1 MNTTE
6 SSMPRDQK
14 TLNKLMFFKLMPLLI
29 AAYVLSFLDRTNIA
43 LAKHHLDI
51 DLGISAAAYG
61 LGAGLF
67 FLTYALSEI
76 PSNLI
81 MHKVGAR
88 FWIARIMV
96 TWGLLSAAMA
106 FVQGETSFYV
116 LRLLLGIAEAGLF
129 PGVMLYLTYWFGREQ
144 RARAT
149 GYFLLGVCFANI
161 IGGPLGAALMEMDG
175 MLGWRGWQWMF
186 LLEGLPAVLFAWV
199 VWRKLPDRP
208 GQAPWLSAE
217 EARGIEQR
225 LAAEAEEGAG
235 HHGNSL
241 KQCFTAQILLAIFV
255 YFCHQITVYTVIFFL
270 PSIIGKYGDLSSM
283 SVGLLTSLP
292 WIAAAI
298 GAVMLP
304 RLANNPRRA
313 RHLLVTGLLTMAL
326 GLGIAAVSGP
336 VFSLLGFCLAALM
349 FFVVQSIIF
358 LYPASRLKGVALAGG
373 LGFVNSCGLLGGFV
387 GPSVMGAIEMS
398 TGNAMNGLK
407 VIAVVLVVAAL
418 AALRL
423 RQGQESAHP
432 LASRSSPESRPSP
445 ARGTGAGG

>member
-1 MNTTE
+1 MTITKTPE
-6 SSMPRDQK
+6 ARSAPRDTA
-14 TLNKLMFFKLMPLLI
+14 TLNKLMFVKLMPLLI

-43 LAKHHLDI
+43 LAKHQLDI

-67 FLTYALSEI
+67 FLTYALSEV

-96 TWGLLSAAMA
+96 TWGLISAAMA

-161 IGGPLGAALMEMDG
+161 IGGPLGAALMQLDG
-175 MLGWRGWQWMF
+175 VWGWRGWQWMF
-186 LLEGLPAVLFAWV
+186 MLEGLPAVFFAMV
-199 VWRKLPDRP
+199 VWKKLPDRP
-208 GQAPWLSAE
+208 SKAPWLSTE
-217 EARGIEQR
+217 EARQIEHR
-225 LAAEAEEGAG
+225 LAMEADEGAG
-235 HHGNSL
+235 HGGAL
-241 KQCFTAQILLAIFV
+241 KQCLTPQILLAIFV

-270 PSIIGKYGDLSSM
+270 PGIIGKYGSLSTLQI
-283 SVGLLTSLP
+283 GLLTSLP
-292 WIAAAI
+292 WLAAAI
-298 GAVMLP
+298 GAIVLP
-304 RLANNPRRA
+304 KFASTPQRSRRI
-313 RHLLVTGLLTMAL
+313 LVTGLLTMAA
-326 GLGIAAVSGP
+326 GLGIASLAGP
-336 VFSLLGFCLAALM
+336 VISLLGFCISAVM

-358 LYPASRLKGVALAGG
+358 LYPASRLKGAALAGG

-387 GPSVMGAIEMS
+387 GPSVMGLIEQS
-398 TGNAMNGLK
+398 TGNAMNGIK
-407 VIAVVLVVAAL
+407 VIAVVLVIAAI
-418 AALRL
+418 AASRL
-423 RQGQESAHP
+423 RQGQERKPAQKQ
-432 LASRSSPESRPSP
+432 AMGATARESV
-445 ARGTGAGG
+445 